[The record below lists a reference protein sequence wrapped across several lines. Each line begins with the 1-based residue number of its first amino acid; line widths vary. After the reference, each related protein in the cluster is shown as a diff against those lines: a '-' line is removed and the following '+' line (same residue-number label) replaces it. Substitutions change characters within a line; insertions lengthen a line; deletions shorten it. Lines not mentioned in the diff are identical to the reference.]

1 MKFLKKLLEI
11 VPIFFTALILALV
24 VWVSSVTSQDP
35 DDTVTYGTPI
45 QLTIMGLNP
54 ELVITE
60 QSSGSV
66 MITVKA
72 PRSVHDQ
79 LSRSLNR
86 VTARINLNGLNAGT
100 YDLTPEINIGL
111 RPTKLVEV
119 SPAEISLTLEQVAT
133 RTADILLIQ
142 NGTLPI
148 GYEAGDPVLSAKQ
161 AQIFGPQSRLD
172 EVFDLIAT
180 IDLSNTTTSISRSLE
195 LKPVDKRGNVVQGVS
210 VNPKSINLEI
220 PIKQL
225 VGYRNVFVKIITTG
239 SIAPGYH
246 LTGLVVTPP
255 NLTIYASNA
264 ELVKNLPAFLDTAP
278 VNLNGAKES
287 FSVKVP
293 LQVQDGITI
302 IGEQEVTVDVG
313 IEAIQSAIQLFDI
326 PVQIVNLGSGLKASI
341 SPEKVDVYISG
352 PLHLLESLKIESVE
366 VLLDLANRAPGT
378 YQIAPT
384 INLLNSELR
393 LDSVL
398 PGTIE
403 VTISK

>member
-1 MKFLKKLLEI
+1 VKFLKKLLEI

-313 IEAIQSAIQLFDI
+313 IEAIQSSIQLFDI